1 LRTLSLLETVRFPAL
16 QDGPAVAL
24 LHEMRFPRLIND
36 LARDLRYGVRVLT
49 RSPLFTIVAVC
60 SLALGIGGAASVF
73 TVLNAVVLRELPVSN
88 PQQLFEL
95 LKTGTAQR
103 NPRFGWPQFEDA
115 RKELH
120 GKAELTAFISTTTM
134 NVRQGTGSTNGPT
147 ERAMVQLV
155 SGEFFQVLRQQP
167 QAGRLLA
174 PSDNVT
180 LGGHPVAVI
189 SDAYW
194 DKQFRRAKDAVGR
207 TILVNGSAF
216 TVVGITQPAF
226 YGAIVSTRNPEI
238 WVPLMMQTEVRY
250 ASNASNND
258 SADPRKPW
266 PPQRGI
272 EWLSVLA
279 RVPNSADLGA
289 VAATLTGLYQRDART
304 GTTPADADTLRRI
317 QATQVV
323 LEPAGRGISS
333 FRKDLQSPLR
343 VLLGMVGVL
352 LAIACGNVAS
362 LLISRA
368 NARDREMAIRLSIGA
383 GRGRVIRQL
392 LAEAL
397 LLATVGGGLGLL
409 IAAWGRDLLL
419 GMFARGATVI
429 DLDTSFD
436 WRVLAFSVGITLMT
450 GIVAGIG
457 PALRGTRVSLAE
469 SLKSQ
474 GRTVGAEGGRR
485 GVLIGKTLVAA
496 QIAFCLL
503 LLVLAALFTRSM
515 QSLLKIDVGF
525 DREQILVAR
534 MDVRSTGYSAAER
547 QALYERILGKLSAV
561 PGVTSASLSLNGPLG
576 TSQRT
581 SSLSVEGYTPG
592 RDENLLTNE
601 EVITEQYFDT
611 VGLEIVEGRSFGP
624 EDRSPAART
633 TVVNQTMARRFF
645 PNGSAVGRRW
655 DYGDDITPDS
665 PRIVGVVK
673 DAKYVDVRG
682 AAPNM
687 IYRLSAGW
695 PDDVL
700 SNSEVRTSTPAPKLA
715 TTIKR
720 VLAEAEPGLPVFDII
735 PLDERLNRGLST
747 DRLVAN
753 LTVAFGAVA
762 LLLACL
768 GLYGTISYGVTRR
781 VTELGVRM
789 ALGAARTSVLWL
801 VIREASVLVLI
812 GAAIGVPLA
821 YAAGRSVA
829 ALLYGVRPL
838 DAMAYLTAA
847 GLLVVVGGVAAFLP
861 AHRASRIDPMVALRK
876 Q

>member
-1 LRTLSLLETVRFPAL
+1 
-16 QDGPAVAL
+16 
-24 LHEMRFPRLIND
+24 MRFPRLLDD
-36 LARDLRYGVRVLT
+36 LTRDLRYGLRVLT

-73 TVLNAVVLRELPVSN
+73 TVLNAVVLRELPVPN
-88 PQQLFEL
+88 PQQLFEAV
-95 LKTGTAQR
+95 KTGSQQPQT
-103 NPRFGWPQFEDA
+103 RFGWPQIQEA
-115 RKELH
+115 RKELD
-120 GKAELTAFISTTTM
+120 GKAELAAFISTTTM
-134 NVRQGTGSTNGPT
+134 NVRQAMGTATGPT

-155 SGEFFQVLRQQP
+155 SGEFFQVLRQQA
-167 QAGRLLA
+167 QVGRVLA
-174 PSDNVT
+174 PSDNET
-180 LGGHPVAVI
+180 LGAHPVAVI

-194 DKQFRRAKDAVGR
+194 EKQFHRSKDTVGR
-207 TILVNGSAF
+207 TLVLNGGAF
-216 TVVGITQPAF
+216 TIIGITQPPF

-238 WVPLMMQTEVRY
+238 WIPLMMQMEVRY
-250 ASNASNND
+250 ASNASNNGNAD
-258 SADPRKPW
+258 SQKPW

-272 EWLSVLA
+272 EWLGVIA
-279 RVPNSADLGA
+279 RVPNAEDRGS
-289 VAATLTGLYQRDART
+289 VAAALTGLYQRDARA
-304 GTTPADADTLRRI
+304 GATTPPDADTLRRI
-317 QATQVV
+317 QQLRVELA
-323 LEPAGRGISS
+323 PARTGISP
-333 FRKDLQSPLR
+333 FRKDLESPLR

-392 LAEAL
+392 LAEAV
-397 LLATVGGGLGLL
+397 LLAAVGGGLGLL

-419 GMFARGATVI
+419 AMFARGATVI
-429 DLDTSFD
+429 DLQTTFD
-436 WRVLAFSVGITLMT
+436 WRVLTFSIGITLLT
-450 GIVAGIG
+450 GLAAGIG

-534 MDVRSTGYSAAER
+534 MDVRSTGYSAEER
-547 QALYERILGKLSAV
+547 KALYGRLLDRLSRV

-581 SSLSVEGYTPG
+581 SSFSVEGYTPA
-592 RDENLLTNE
+592 RNETLLTNE
-601 EVITEQYFDT
+601 EVVTDKYFDT
-611 VGLEIVEGRSFGP
+611 VGLEIVQGRAFGP
-624 EDRSPAART
+624 EDRAPGALATIINES
-633 TVVNQTMARRFF
+633 MARRFF
-645 PNGSAVGRRW
+645 PNGNAIGRHW
-655 DYGDDITPDS
+655 SYDSTVPPDS
-665 PRIVGVVK
+665 PTIIGVVK

-687 IYRLSAGW
+687 IYRLTDGW
-695 PDDVL
+695 PEDVL
-700 SNSEVRTSTPAPKLA
+700 SNFELRTSTPPAQLA
-715 TTIKR
+715 TTVKR
-720 VLAEAEPGLPVFDII
+720 VLAEAEPGLPVFDIV

-753 LTVAFGAVA
+753 LTVAFGAIA

-789 ALGAARTSVLWL
+789 ALGAARTNVLWL

-812 GAAIGVPLA
+812 GAMIGVPLA

-829 ALLYGVRPL
+829 SLLYGVRPL
-838 DAMAYLTAA
+838 DAVAYLTAA
-847 GLLVVVGGVAAFLP
+847 ALLVAVGSIAAFLP

>member
-1 LRTLSLLETVRFPAL
+1 
-16 QDGPAVAL
+16 
-24 LHEMRFPRLIND
+24 MRFPRLLDDFI
-36 LARDLRYGVRVLT
+36 RDLRHGLRVLA
-49 RSPLFTIVAVC
+49 RSPLFTLVAVC

-73 TVLNAVVLRELPVSN
+73 TVLNAVVLRELPVAN
-88 PQQLFEL
+88 PQQLFEV
-95 LKTGTAQR
+95 LKVGTTQR
-103 NPRFGWPQFEDA
+103 NPRFGWPQFEEA
-115 RKELH
+115 RKELQ

-134 NVRQGTGSTNGPT
+134 NVRPGTESTSGPS

-155 SGEFFQVLRQQP
+155 SGEFFDVLRQQA
-167 QAGRLLA
+167 QAGRLFT
-174 PSDNVT
+174 PSDNQK
-180 LGGHPVAVI
+180 LGAHPLAVI

-194 DKQFRRAKDAVGR
+194 DKQFRRASDVVGR
-207 TILVNGSAF
+207 TLVINGTTL
-216 TVVGITQPAF
+216 TVIGVTQPSF

-238 WVPLMMQTEVRY
+238 WVPLMMQTELRY
-250 ASNASNND
+250 ASNASNNGDAD
-258 SADPRKPW
+258 SQKPW
-266 PPQRGI
+266 PPQRGMD
-272 EWLSVLA
+272 WLAVIA
-279 RVPNSADLGA
+279 RVPQASDRAA
-289 VAATLTGLYQRDART
+289 VAAVLTGLYQTDSRR
-304 GTTPADADTLRRI
+304 GSTPPDADALRRI
-317 QATQVV
+317 QQLRVV
-323 LEPAGRGISS
+323 LEPAATGVST
-333 FRKDLQSPLR
+333 FRQDLSSPLR
-343 VLLGMVGVL
+343 VLLGMVAVL

-383 GRGRVIRQL
+383 GRGRVVRQL

-397 LLATVGGGLGLL
+397 LLAGIGGALGLL

-419 GMFARGATVI
+419 SMFARSATVI

-436 WRVLAFSVGITLMT
+436 WRVMTFALGITLLT
-450 GIVAGIG
+450 GLAAGIG

-515 QSLLKIDVGF
+515 QSLLRIDVGF
-525 DREQILVAR
+525 DREQLLVAR
-534 MDVRSTGYSAAER
+534 MDVRSTGYPAAER
-547 QALYERILGKLSAV
+547 QALYERILSRLRSV
-561 PGVTSASLSLNGPLG
+561 PGVTSASISMNGPLG

-592 RDENLLTNE
+592 GDETLMTNE
-601 EVITEQYFDT
+601 EVITDKYFET
-611 VGLEIVEGRSFGP
+611 VGLEIVEGRGFGP
-624 EDRSPAART
+624 EDRTPDART
-633 TVVNQTMARRFF
+633 SIINESMARRFF
-645 PNGSAVGRRW
+645 PNGGAIGRRW
-655 DYGDDITPDS
+655 DDGDAVSGTS
-665 PRIVGVVK
+665 ARIVGIVK
-673 DAKYVDVRG
+673 DAKYVNVRG
-682 AAPNM
+682 ASPNM

-700 SNSEVRTSTPAPKLA
+700 SNLELRTSTPPAQLA
-715 TTIKR
+715 TTIKK
-720 VLAEAEPGLPVFDII
+720 VLAEGEPALPVFDIV

-753 LTVAFGAVA
+753 LTGAFGGVA

-789 ALGAARTSVLWL
+789 ALGAARPHVLWL
-801 VIREASVLVLI
+801 VIREASVLILI
-812 GAAIGVPLA
+812 GAAVGIPLS
-821 YAAGRSVA
+821 YAAGRSVGS
-829 ALLYGVRPL
+829 LLYGVRPL
-838 DAMAYLTAA
+838 DATAYLTSAA
-847 GLLVVVGGVAAFLP
+847 LLVLVGGIAAFLP

>member
-1 LRTLSLLETVRFPAL
+1 
-16 QDGPAVAL
+16 
-24 LHEMRFPRLIND
+24 MRFPRLLDD
-36 LARDLRYGVRVLT
+36 LTRDLRYGLRVLT

-73 TVLNAVVLRELPVSN
+73 TVLNAVVLRELPVAN
-88 PQQLFEL
+88 PQQLFEVA
-95 LKTGTAQR
+95 KTGTQQR

-115 RKELH
+115 RKEVQ
-120 GKAELTAFISTTTM
+120 GRAELAAFISTTTM
-134 NVRQGTGSTNGPT
+134 NVRQGTGSITGPT

-167 QAGRLLA
+167 QTGRLLA
-174 PSDNVT
+174 PSDNET
-180 LGGHPVAVI
+180 LGAHPVAVI

-194 DKQFRRAKDAVGR
+194 DKQFRRASGVVGR
-207 TILVNGSAF
+207 TIILNGGAF
-216 TVVGITQPAF
+216 TIVGITQPSF
-226 YGAIVSTRNPEI
+226 FGAIVSTRNPEI
-238 WVPLMMQTEVRY
+238 WVPLMMQPDVRY

-258 SADPRKPW
+258 NADPRKPW

-272 EWLSVLA
+272 EWLGVIA
-279 RVPNSADLGA
+279 RVPNAADVGS
-289 VAATLTGLYQRDART
+289 VSATLTGLYQRERTT
-304 GTTPADADTLRRI
+304 GTTPPDADTLRQI
-317 QATQVV
+317 QALRVV
-323 LEPAGRGISS
+323 LEPARTGISS

-368 NARDREMAIRLSIGA
+368 NTRDREMAIRLSIGA

-397 LLATVGGGLGLL
+397 LLAAVGGGLGLL

-419 GMFARGATVI
+419 GMFSRGATVI

-436 WRVLAFSVGITLMT
+436 WRVLTFAIGITAIT
-450 GIVAGIG
+450 GLVAGIA

-515 QSLLKIDVGF
+515 QSLLRIDVGF

-534 MDVRSTGYSAAER
+534 MDVRSTGYSADER
-547 QALYERILGKLSAV
+547 QALYARVLSKLSAV

-592 RDENLLTNE
+592 RDETLLTNE
-601 EVITEQYFDT
+601 EVITDKYFET
-611 VGLEIVEGRSFGP
+611 VGLEIVQGRAFGP
-624 EDRSPAART
+624 EDRAPGART
-633 TVVNQTMARRFF
+633 SIINESMARRFF
-645 PNGSAVGRRW
+645 PNGNAVGKRW
-655 DYGDDITPDS
+655 SYGDDIAPDA
-665 PRIVGVVK
+665 PRIIGVAK
-673 DAKYVDVRG
+673 DAKYLDVRG

-687 IYRLSAGW
+687 IYRLADAW

-700 SNSEVRTSTPAPKLA
+700 SNFEVRTSTPPVQLA
-715 TTIKR
+715 TTIKKA
-720 VLAEAEPGLPVFDII
+720 LAEAEPGLPVFDIV
-735 PLDERLNRGLST
+735 PLDERLNRGLSS

-789 ALGAARTSVLWL
+789 ALGAARTNVLWL
-801 VIREASVLVLI
+801 VIREATVLVLV
-812 GAAIGVPLA
+812 GAMIGVPLA

-838 DAMAYLTAA
+838 DAIAYVTAA
-847 GLLVVVGGVAAFLP
+847 GLLIFVGGIAAFLP